1 MGFIK
6 MTDAEL
12 QAIGLASQDDANL
25 NKETGDFS
33 NNSWSYENTFI
44 SDDISEIRKKY
55 INGINSIFLIWFK
68 TVATGGNEYS
78 KYEFYK
84 EV

>member
-12 QAIGLASQDDANL
+12 QAIGLVSQEDANL
-25 NKETGDFS
+25 NKETGGFS
-33 NNSWSYENTFI
+33 SNVWTYENTFI
-44 SDDISEIRKKY
+44 SDDSSEFRRKYK
-55 INGINSIFLIWFK
+55 NGINSIFLISFK